1 MREHQASIVVAS
13 DNPSVRSLC
22 ARAAHGAGLA
32 HVRYALPNEAAVL
45 HAWREFAPRAIVVEA
60 RFPGREHVELLPLRA
75 LRDAIG
81 STTQTAMV
89 VVTSSD
95 DRTLERSV
103 HAIGV
108 DAFWRLP
115 IDASAFRENLAWLRH
130 RSSVAQPDSVS
141 SAAIIR
147 RGDASGFELEAQTC
161 RPVHGTVLHAL
172 CVAQELAD
180 PALGAHAQRVARL
193 AQTLC
198 RALDLGPSY
207 ARSVVFGALL
217 HDIGHLAV
225 GGVGAP
231 SLLER
236 GAVVTTRA
244 DEPDEHLAAGR
255 SVLERLGLAVPSAVR
270 EAVVHHHERWDGRG
284 RPAGYAGHEIPF
296 AARIVAVCDV
306 LDRVL
311 AEGAEALEEAEVV
324 AFASE
329 RLRMASGTVL
339 DPDLVDTVIDVVG
352 HDLAASV
359 EVLANLSG
367 VEGRGLH
374 RRSGQR

>member
-193 AQTLC
+193 TQTLC

-207 ARSVVFGALL
+207 AMSVGAGALL

-225 GGVGAP
+225 GRVRAP
-231 SLLER
+231 ALLAR
-236 GAVVTTRA
+236 GAVMATRS

-255 SVLERLGLAVPSAVR
+255 SLLERLTVPAAVR
-270 EAVVHHHERWDGRG
+270 EAVEHLHERWDGRG
-284 RPAGYAGHEIPF
+284 RPTGYAGHEIPF
-296 AARIVAVCDV
+296 AARLVAVCDV

-311 AEGAEALEEAEVV
+311 VEGAEALEEGEVFV
-324 AFASE
+324 FASE
-329 RLRMASGTVL
+329 RLRTASGTVL
-339 DPDLVDTVIDVVG
+339 DPDLVDTVIDVLG
-352 HDLAASV
+352 RDLPSSLTLHV
-359 EVLANLSG
+359 PRSDLPL
-367 VEGRGLH
+367 RGPRL
-374 RRSGQR
+374 RSQRL